1 MPDPLPRLLSALR
14 TAVPELDGTALAEAL
29 WLAAHRAAGPD
40 GAAPRPVR
48 DAAGPAH
55 DGPERTAPEPP
66 APSSRDDRPAAPA
79 APQPPPAADAT
90 TATRPLHERLPGS
103 ATPVPG
109 RAVAAPHTGGLPR
122 ALELTRALR
131 PWKRRWP
138 EGRGRTLDIDATVD
152 GYARSGEL
160 LPVLKAAPERWFD
173 LVLVVDRSPG
183 MRVWAETVTEFTTV
197 LDRLGAFRTLQVTD
211 LTFDAAGEPRAPG
224 PLRAAD
230 GRRLVV
236 VISDCMAGAWR
247 RPEVWHLLRQWAGAQ
262 PTALLNPLPTK
273 LWRHGGLNLPTTR
286 FTPAAPGTHRSR
298 VPVEPPLLAPGSE
311 TAGADGDW
319 LPVPVL
325 SLTPHSLGRWSDT
338 LMRGDPAGCT
348 AVLVPPT
355 GRTAPGPARPTAA
368 PLPPAELTRR
378 FLRTASPRAAR
389 LTVLCAPFDRLSLRL
404 LHLVR
409 ARFVPD
415 ATVAD
420 VAEAVTSGVFAVT
433 EERGGTVELALPP
446 EAREV
451 LREHLPA
458 HEVWAL
464 HQALDDH
471 IASRGTGRT
480 RLPSVAYDGR
490 GPQALAAEKE
500 AFARASR
507 RTLELLGLAEPEA
520 EPADG
525 ADAAGAGVAG
535 ADAAGAGVAD
545 LPPAPE
551 PYVGHGDLLESVAQA
566 IAEDRRRLVRITVEQ
581 TIAGAGRTAFA
592 LTLAHRVRAQFPDG
606 VFFVPFRASGRRP
619 VPWGTALLGLLAD
632 LGGDPDTVTR
642 DDPPECLA
650 AVAAALRG
658 RRVLLVLDQAENEEY
673 VGMLAA
679 RLPEGCAVF
688 VTARGRPTVD
698 LPDQL
703 VVELPPLEGEDASRL
718 LRAAGARTGEPVR
731 RGLWWPLSLRILGSA
746 MGSPDLDVAAEA
758 VLFIAHQTVSAERPG
773 HPAGVR
779 RPQADPAAAVRRWL
793 ESFDGGRAL
802 TLFRLAEVT
811 EGEFT
816 FEEAR
821 AVLPGDASVTSQ
833 ELEAL
838 VRQGLLEHARRGRY
852 VLPSVV
858 YDEVVRLAAY
868 DERRKI
874 ARARIGAFHR
884 QAAAA
889 LYRERH
895 PDSALPDIL
904 GVEPVP
910 AADPDAWV
918 ANALEHPALD
928 ADTLLLLRDLGA
940 SLLHRNRFAGAAIRL
955 ARVGGARLTGTAARA
970 LLALVHAR
978 QLAGEP
984 EGAWRLLHQ
993 VSADVLEAD
1002 ERIHGLAALLHAQ
1015 LALAVR
1021 PDMAREAV
1029 DWAKDAVERFD
1040 GTASAEYRE
1049 ALQCLEQA
1057 LAATGAHRERLEVQ
1071 RKLLLA
1077 LPEQC
1082 TVDAARLHL
1091 RTADAMLRLGR
1102 PEDARTSIDR
1112 ALTLLDTTDDPA
1124 TREAARELLS
1134 SLRAPRDRIVIA
1146 VRAATPVA
1154 LLAPAVAALIADL
1167 DYVGSAGFESHAFG
1181 DELVLLVDGSVPI
1194 ARLVQ
1199 ALAERLP
1206 LRLERAAVRLA
1217 VHRGPVVAE
1226 AAGDVGVEYTR
1237 MMLRSAEFDKVRANY
1252 PDDVVLCVSPEAFAG
1267 LSDEAYGGEL
1277 AESYLPREVH
1287 SASGEVVCVILTPLV
1302 DLSAYDA
1309 DILGLARVFN
1319 NLDPGGGTL
1328 SGILRDALDTV
1339 LDPRA
1344 TGRFD
1349 PAELD
1354 DRERARVVGEIEQAL
1369 EASVFPFRSRPT
1381 DGPTGGPTGGL
1392 IWERPQG
1399 AVPFTV
1405 SVSLEGRRRPTAAA
1419 RPDGT
1424 MSLFLHAED
1433 ARARW
1438 SAWLVRGRNEAG
1450 APGAVAW
1457 LHRDAPFPE
1466 NVLLTLT
1473 AWTREAVLS
1482 QPDDVGRVAELFR
1495 RVRFRT
1501 VPGTALRPLIH
1512 DRRRRHQVLDPVV
1525 RLAGAALREDGV
1537 LLLAGNAR
1545 GRAMAETLRLPVP
1558 DAGSYVS
1565 AALTRRRSEHGA
1577 RPSVVVDGAAWV
1589 VARAEDATTPL
1600 PPGFPGLRM
1609 R

>member
-48 DAAGPAH
+48 DDSGAHQDRPGP
-55 DGPERTAPEPP
+55 TAPEPP
-66 APSSRDDRPAAPA
+66 PTSSPDDPAPAHA
-79 APQPPPAADAT
+79 APQPPPAADGT
-90 TATRPLHERLPGS
+90 TGTRPLHERLPGS

-138 EGRGRTLDIDATVD
+138 EGRGSTLDIDATVD

-160 LPVLKAAPERWFD
+160 IPVLKAAPERWFD

-183 MRVWAETVTEFTTV
+183 MRVWAETVAEFTAV

-211 LTFDAAGEPRAPG
+211 LTFDAAGEPHAPG

-236 VISDCMAGAWR
+236 VVSDCMTGAWR
-247 RPEVWHLLRQWAGAQ
+247 RPEVWHLLRQWAGTQ

-273 LWRHGGLNLPTTR
+273 LWRQGGLNLPTTR

-298 VPVEPPLLAPGSE
+298 VPVEPPLPAPGSE
-311 TAGADGDW
+311 AAGADGDW

-338 LMRGDPAGCT
+338 LMRGDPEGCT

-355 GRTAPGPARPTAA
+355 GRTAPGPARTPAA

-409 ARFVPD
+409 ARLVPD

-420 VAEAVTSGVFAVT
+420 VAEAVTSGVFDVT
-433 EERGGTVELALPP
+433 EETGGTVELTLPP

-451 LREHLPA
+451 LGEHLPA

-480 RLPSVAYDGR
+480 RLPSVAYDGQ
-490 GPQALAAEKE
+490 GPEALAAEKE

-507 RTLELLGLAEPEA
+507 RTLELLGLAGPEPESEA
-520 EPADG
+520 
-525 ADAAGAGVAG
+525 VAG
-535 ADAAGAGVAD
+535 PDTALPGVVD

-551 PYVGHGDLLESVAQA
+551 PYVGHDGLLESVAMA
-566 IAEDRRRLVRITVEQ
+566 VAEDRRRVVWITAEQ
-581 TIAGAGRTAFA
+581 PVAGAGRTAFA
-592 LTLAHRVRAQFPDG
+592 LTVAHRVREHFPDG
-606 VFFVPFRASGRRP
+606 VFFVPLRASGRRP
-619 VPWGTALLGLLAD
+619 VSWETALLGLLAD
-632 LGGDPDTVTR
+632 LGGAPETAGR
-642 DDPPECLA
+642 GDDPHECVA
-650 AVAAALRG
+650 AVVAALQG
-658 RRVLLVLDQAENEEY
+658 RRVLLVLDQAGNGDLAG
-673 VGMLAA
+673 VLAA
-679 RLPEGCAVF
+679 GLPEGCAAL
-688 VTARGRPTVD
+688 VTVRGRPGAG
-698 LPDQL
+698 PPNQL
-703 VVELPPLEGEDASRL
+703 VVELPPLVGEDASRL
-718 LRAAGARTGEPVR
+718 LRAAGTTTGEPVR
-731 RGLWWPLSLRILGSA
+731 RGTWWPLALRILGSA
-746 MGSPDLDVAAEA
+746 MGSPVSEVAAQA
-758 VLFIAHQTVSAERPG
+758 VLFAAEQTVLAERTG
-773 HPAGVR
+773 HPAAVN

-793 ESFDGGRAL
+793 DSFDGGRAL

-816 FEEAR
+816 VEEAR
-821 AVLPGDASVTSQ
+821 AVLPGDPSVTSQ
-833 ELEAL
+833 ELDAL

-852 VLPSVV
+852 ALPTVV
-858 YDEVVRLAAY
+858 YDEVVRTAAY
-868 DERRKI
+868 DERREI
-874 ARARIGAFHR
+874 ARARIGTFHR

-895 PDSALPDIL
+895 PGSALPDLL

-910 AADPDAWV
+910 AADPDAWL
-918 ANALEHPALD
+918 ANALERATLD

-940 SLLHRNRFAGAAIRL
+940 WRLYRNRFARAAIRL
-955 ARVGGARLTGTAARA
+955 AGADATRPTGAATRA
-970 LLALVHAR
+970 LLALAHA
-978 QLAGEP
+978 QWLAGEP
-984 EGAWRLLHQ
+984 EQAWELLHQ
-993 VSADVLEAD
+993 VSADVLESD
-1002 ERIHGLAALLHAQ
+1002 ERIYGLAALLHAQ

-1021 PDMAREAV
+1021 PSRAGEAV
-1029 DWAKDAVERFD
+1029 DLAKEAVERFD
-1040 GTASAEYRE
+1040 GTSSSEYRD
-1049 ALQCLEQA
+1049 ALRCLEQA

-1071 RKLLLA
+1071 RRLLHA
-1077 LPEQC
+1077 LPEGR
-1082 TVDAARLHL
+1082 TVDVARLHL

-1102 PEDARTSIDR
+1102 PEDAQASIDR
-1112 ALTLLDTTDDPA
+1112 ALTLLDTTDDTA
-1124 TREAARELLS
+1124 TREAARELIRALH
-1134 SLRAPRDRIVIA
+1134 APRERIVIA
-1146 VRAATPVA
+1146 VRAAAPVA
-1154 LLAPAVAALIADL
+1154 LLGPAVAALLADL
-1167 DYVGSAGFESHAFG
+1167 AYVGSDRFESHAFG

-1199 ALAERLP
+1199 ALVERLP
-1206 LRLERAAVRLA
+1206 LRFGQAALRLA
-1217 VHRGPVVAE
+1217 VHRGPVVADPVV
-1226 AAGDVGVEYTR
+1226 DVGVEYTR
-1237 MMLRSAEFDKVRANY
+1237 TMLRSAEFGKVRAFY
-1252 PDDVVLCVSPEAFAG
+1252 PDDVVLCVSPEAYEG
-1267 LSDEAYGGEL
+1267 LSGEADGGEP
-1277 AESYLPREVH
+1277 ARAYTAREVH

-1309 DILGLARVFN
+1309 ELLALARVFN
-1319 NLDPGGGTL
+1319 ELDPAGRTL
-1328 SGILRDALDTV
+1328 AGMLRDALDTV
-1339 LDPRA
+1339 LDSRA

-1349 PAELD
+1349 PEELT
-1354 DRERARVVGEIEQAL
+1354 DRERARVADEVGRAL
-1369 EASVFPFRSRPT
+1369 AASVFPFRGGR
-1381 DGPTGGPTGGL
+1381 TGLT
-1392 IWERPQG
+1392 WQRPQG
-1399 AVPFTV
+1399 SVPLGV
-1405 SVSLEGRRRPTAAA
+1405 AVSLRDPRRPAATA
-1419 RPDGT
+1419 RPDGRI
-1424 MSLFLHAED
+1424 SLLLYAD
-1433 ARARW
+1433 DGRARW
-1438 SAWLVRGRNEAG
+1438 SAGLVRGRDEAP
-1450 APGAVAW
+1450 APGAVVW
-1457 LHRDAPFPE
+1457 LHRDAPLPE

-1473 AWTREAVLS
+1473 ARTREAVLS

-1512 DRRRRHQVLDPVV
+1512 DRRWDRGLDPVL

-1558 DAGSYVS
+1558 EAGSYVS
-1565 AALTRRRSEHGA
+1565 APLTRRRSEHGT
-1577 RPSVVVDGAAWV
+1577 RPSVAVDGAAWV
-1589 VARAEDATTPL
+1589 VARDGDARTPL
-1600 PPGFPGLRM
+1600 PPGFPGLRI